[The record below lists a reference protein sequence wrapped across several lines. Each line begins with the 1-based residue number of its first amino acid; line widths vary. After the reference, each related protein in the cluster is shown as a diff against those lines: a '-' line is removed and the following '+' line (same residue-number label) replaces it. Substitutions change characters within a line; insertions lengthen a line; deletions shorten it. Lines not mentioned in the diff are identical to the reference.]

1 MLVSVVVTFMSKNRS
16 SLLVSPKMLK
26 KKKRHSI
33 AVCGR
38 LCGEQLFLLI
48 SIPF

>member
-1 MLVSVVVTFMSKNRS
+1 MLVSVVVTFMSKNKS

-26 KKKRHSI
+26 KTERHSI

-38 LCGEQLFLLI
+38 LCGGQLFLLI
-48 SIPF
+48 AIPF